1 MSDFQFDI
9 DAIASNEILKTDK
22 TSSVISQTESNQSD
36 GLQFWP
42 SLSLEQQTAIEARVP
57 SLVGRF
63 IEDQNQLLDFG
74 KEAVEAVNATVNH
87 LLKEQ
92 RKLTI
97 PEVDDLFLQVNREVN
112 GFVAKYK
119 DVSAVELEK
128 KPSFFSR
135 LFDKGKNSLQELH
148 ISSQSIESRMDS
160 LAATVVKQED
170 LLARNIVS
178 AERLI
183 EDNTQ
188 SIENLV
194 GVICFIEAS
203 EKEASQRAN
212 ELQQALSQ
220 LDSQSASYHVEQ
232 EKLGRLTEVINTLEQ
247 QRTEYISRL
256 YVAWATTPQ
265 MRNLVKVSSDSRQRL
280 GMLRRNTIPTMKL
293 TLAQLGMLQ
302 QSQKAGQV
310 ADAITNANNA
320 ALTMLA
326 ETSKEVIPN
335 LERVAQR
342 PSMSVEAVT
351 SLAQS
356 LVEQNNGIIAAIEEG
371 RRKRQELEAVIV
383 QSAAAINDS
392 TKLRDEKIIQAL
404 LNQGKKAQK
413 EVEASSHSTT
423 ASE

>member
-1 MSDFQFDI
+1 MRDFHFDI

-22 TSSVISQTESNQSD
+22 TSSIISQTNSNQPE
-36 GLQFWP
+36 GLQFWSSISP
-42 SLSLEQQTAIEARVP
+42 EQQTAIEARIP
-57 SLVGRF
+57 QLVDRF
-63 IEDQNQLLDFG
+63 LEDQNQLLDFG
-74 KEAVEAVNATVNH
+74 KEAVESINMTVNH

-112 GFVAKYK
+112 GFVTKYR

-128 KPSFFSR
+128 KPNFFSR
-135 LFDKGKNSLQELH
+135 LFDRGKNSLQELY
-148 ISSQSIESRMDS
+148 ISSQSIENRMDS

-183 EDNTQ
+183 EENTQ

-194 GVICFIEAS
+194 GVICFIEAAQ
-203 EKEASQRAN
+203 KEASQRAKG
-212 ELQQALSQ
+212 LQDELSQ
-220 LDSQSASYHVEQ
+220 LDSQSANYHVVQEQ
-232 EKLGRLTEVINTLEQ
+232 LGRMTEVVNTLEQ

-293 TLAQLGMLQ
+293 TLAQLGMMQ
-302 QSQKAGQV
+302 QSLKAGQV
-310 ADAITNANNA
+310 ADAIINANNA

-342 PSMSVEAVT
+342 PSMSIEAVT

-356 LVEQNNGIIAAIEEG
+356 LVEQNNGIVAAIEEG
-371 RRKRQELEAVIV
+371 RRKRQELEATIIR
-383 QSAAAINDS
+383 SAEVINDS
-392 TKLRDEKIIQAL
+392 TKLRDEKIVQSL
-404 LNQGKKAQK
+404 LDQGQQAQK
-413 EVEASSHSTT
+413 EVEASSV
-423 ASE
+423 

>member
-1 MSDFQFDI
+1 MRDFHFDI

-22 TSSVISQTESNQSD
+22 TSSIISQTNSNQPE
-36 GLQFWP
+36 GLQFWS
-42 SLSLEQQTAIEARVP
+42 SLSPEQQTAIEARIP
-57 SLVGRF
+57 QLVDRF
-63 IEDQNQLLDFG
+63 LEDQNQLLDFG
-74 KEAVEAVNATVNH
+74 KEAVESINMTVNH

-112 GFVAKYK
+112 GFVTKYR

-128 KPSFFSR
+128 KPNFFSR
-135 LFDKGKNSLQELH
+135 LFDRGKNSLQELY
-148 ISSQSIESRMDS
+148 ISSQSIENRMDS

-183 EDNTQ
+183 EENTQ

-194 GVICFIEAS
+194 GVICFIEAAQ
-203 EKEASQRAN
+203 KEASQRAKG
-212 ELQQALSQ
+212 LQDELSQ
-220 LDSQSASYHVEQ
+220 LDSQSANYHVVQEQ
-232 EKLGRLTEVINTLEQ
+232 LGRMTEVVNTLEQ

-293 TLAQLGMLQ
+293 TLAQLGMMQ
-302 QSQKAGQV
+302 QSLKAGQV
-310 ADAITNANNA
+310 ADAIINANNA

-356 LVEQNNGIIAAIEEG
+356 LVEQNNGIVAAIEEG
-371 RRKRQELEAVIV
+371 RRKRQELEATIIR
-383 QSAAAINDS
+383 SAEVINDS
-392 TKLRDEKIIQAL
+392 TKLRDEKIVQSL
-404 LNQGKKAQK
+404 LDQGQQAQK
-413 EVEASSHSTT
+413 EVEASSV
-423 ASE
+423 

>member
-1 MSDFQFDI
+1 MSDFHFDI

-22 TSSVISQTESNQSD
+22 TSSIISQTNSNQLE
-36 GLQFWP
+36 GLHFWS
-42 SLSLEQQTAIEARVP
+42 SLSPEQQTAIEARIP
-57 SLVGRF
+57 QLVDRF
-63 IEDQNQLLDFG
+63 LEDQNQLLDFG
-74 KEAVEAVNATVNH
+74 KEAVESINMMVNH

-112 GFVAKYK
+112 GFVTKYK

-128 KPSFFSR
+128 KPNFFSR
-135 LFDKGKNSLQELH
+135 LFDRGKNSLQELH

-183 EDNTQ
+183 EENTK

-203 EKEASQRAN
+203 QKEASQRAKG
-212 ELQQALSQ
+212 LQEELSQ
-220 LDSQSASYHVEQ
+220 LDSQSANYHMVQEQ
-232 EKLGRLTEVINTLEQ
+232 LGRMTEVVNTLEQ

-280 GMLRRNTIPTMKL
+280 GMLRRNTLPTMKL
-293 TLAQLGMLQ
+293 TLAQLGMMQ
-302 QSQKAGQV
+302 QSLKAGQV
-310 ADAITNANNA
+310 TDAIINANNA
-320 ALTMLA
+320 ALAMLA
-326 ETSKEVIPN
+326 ETSKEVIPD

-356 LVEQNNGIIAAIEEG
+356 LVEQNNGIVAAIEEG
-371 RRKRQELEAVIV
+371 RRKRQELEAAIV
-383 QSAAAINDS
+383 HSAEVINDS
-392 TKLRDEKIIQAL
+392 IKLRDEKIVQAL
-404 LNQGKKAQK
+404 LDQGQKAQK
-413 EVEASSHSTT
+413 EVEASSVQ
-423 ASE
+423 

>member
-1 MSDFQFDI
+1 MSDFHFDI

-22 TSSVISQTESNQSD
+22 TSSIISQTNSNQLES
-36 GLQFWP
+36 LQFWS
-42 SLSLEQQTAIEARVP
+42 SLSPEQQTAIEARVP
-57 SLVGRF
+57 QLVDRF
-63 IEDQNQLLDFG
+63 LEDQNQLLDFG
-74 KEAVEAVNATVNH
+74 KEAVESINMTVNH

-112 GFVAKYK
+112 GFVTKYK

-128 KPSFFSR
+128 KPNFFSR
-135 LFDKGKNSLQELH
+135 LFDRGKNSLQELH

-183 EDNTQ
+183 EENTK

-203 EKEASQRAN
+203 QKEASQRAKG
-212 ELQQALSQ
+212 LQEELSQ
-220 LDSQSASYHVEQ
+220 LDSQSANYHMVQEQ
-232 EKLGRLTEVINTLEQ
+232 LGRMTEVVNTLEQ

-280 GMLRRNTIPTMKL
+280 GMLRRNTLPTMKL
-293 TLAQLGMLQ
+293 TLAQLGMMQ
-302 QSQKAGQV
+302 QSLKAGQV
-310 ADAITNANNA
+310 TDAIINANNA
-320 ALTMLA
+320 ALAMLA
-326 ETSKEVIPN
+326 ETSKEVIPD

-356 LVEQNNGIIAAIEEG
+356 LVEQNNGIVAAIEEG
-371 RRKRQELEAVIV
+371 RRKRQELEAAIV
-383 QSAAAINDS
+383 RSAEVINDS
-392 TKLRDEKIIQAL
+392 IKLRDEKIVQAL
-404 LNQGKKAQK
+404 LDQGQKAQK
-413 EVEASSHSTT
+413 EVEASSVQ
-423 ASE
+423 

>member
-1 MSDFQFDI
+1 MRDFHFDI

-22 TSSVISQTESNQSD
+22 TSSIISQTNSNQPE
-36 GLQFWP
+36 GLQFWS
-42 SLSLEQQTAIEARVP
+42 SLSPEQQTAIEARIP
-57 SLVGRF
+57 QLVDRF
-63 IEDQNQLLDFG
+63 LEDQNQLLDFG
-74 KEAVEAVNATVNH
+74 KEAVESINMTVNH

-112 GFVAKYK
+112 GFVTKYR

-128 KPSFFSR
+128 KPNFFSR
-135 LFDKGKNSLQELH
+135 LFDRGKNSLQELY
-148 ISSQSIESRMDS
+148 ISSQSIENRMDS

-183 EDNTQ
+183 EENTQ

-194 GVICFIEAS
+194 GVICFIEAAQ
-203 EKEASQRAN
+203 KEASQRAKGLQD
-212 ELQQALSQ
+212 ELNQ
-220 LDSQSASYHVEQ
+220 LDSQSANYHVVQEQ
-232 EKLGRLTEVINTLEQ
+232 LGRMTEVVNTLEQ

-293 TLAQLGMLQ
+293 TLAQLGMMQ
-302 QSQKAGQV
+302 QSLKAGQV
-310 ADAITNANNA
+310 ADAIINANNA

-356 LVEQNNGIIAAIEEG
+356 LVEQNNGIVAAIEEG
-371 RRKRQELEAVIV
+371 RRKRQELEATIIR
-383 QSAAAINDS
+383 SAEVINDS
-392 TKLRDEKIIQAL
+392 TKLRDEKIVQSL
-404 LNQGKKAQK
+404 LDQGQQAQK
-413 EVEASSHSTT
+413 EVEASSV
-423 ASE
+423 

>member
-1 MSDFQFDI
+1 MRDFHFDI

-22 TSSVISQTESNQSD
+22 TSSIISQTNSNQPE
-36 GLQFWP
+36 GLQFWS
-42 SLSLEQQTAIEARVP
+42 SLSPEQQTAIEARIP
-57 SLVGRF
+57 QLVDRF
-63 IEDQNQLLDFG
+63 LEDQNQLLDFG
-74 KEAVEAVNATVNH
+74 KEAVESINMTVNH

-112 GFVAKYK
+112 GFVAKYR

-128 KPSFFSR
+128 KPNFFSR
-135 LFDKGKNSLQELH
+135 LFDRGKNSLQELY
-148 ISSQSIESRMDS
+148 ISSQSIENRMDS

-183 EDNTQ
+183 EENTQ

-194 GVICFIEAS
+194 GVICFIEAAQ
-203 EKEASQRAN
+203 KEASQRAKG
-212 ELQQALSQ
+212 LQAELSQ
-220 LDSQSASYHVEQ
+220 LDSQSANYHVVQEQ
-232 EKLGRLTEVINTLEQ
+232 LGRMTEVVNTLEQ

-293 TLAQLGMLQ
+293 TLAQLGMMQ
-302 QSQKAGQV
+302 QSLKAGQV
-310 ADAITNANNA
+310 ADAIINANNA

-356 LVEQNNGIIAAIEEG
+356 LVEQNNGIVAAIEEG
-371 RRKRQELEAVIV
+371 RRKRQELEATIIR
-383 QSAAAINDS
+383 SAEVINDS
-392 TKLRDEKIIQAL
+392 TKLRDEKIVQSL
-404 LNQGKKAQK
+404 LDQGQQAQK
-413 EVEASSHSTT
+413 EVEASSV
-423 ASE
+423 

>member
-1 MSDFQFDI
+1 MRDFHFDI

-22 TSSVISQTESNQSD
+22 TSSIISQTNSNQPE
-36 GLQFWP
+36 GLQFWS
-42 SLSLEQQTAIEARVP
+42 SLSPEQQTAIEARIP
-57 SLVGRF
+57 QLVDRF
-63 IEDQNQLLDFG
+63 LEDQNQLLDFG
-74 KEAVEAVNATVNH
+74 KEAVESINMTVNH

-112 GFVAKYK
+112 GFVTKYR

-128 KPSFFSR
+128 KPNFFSR
-135 LFDKGKNSLQELH
+135 LFDRGKNSLQELY
-148 ISSQSIESRMDS
+148 ISSQSIENRMDS

-183 EDNTQ
+183 EENTQ

-194 GVICFIEAS
+194 GVICFIEAAQ
-203 EKEASQRAN
+203 KEASQRAKGLQD
-212 ELQQALSQ
+212 ELNQ
-220 LDSQSASYHVEQ
+220 LDSQSASYHVVQEQ
-232 EKLGRLTEVINTLEQ
+232 LGRMTEVVNTLEQ

-293 TLAQLGMLQ
+293 TLAQLGMMQ
-302 QSQKAGQV
+302 QSLKAGQV
-310 ADAITNANNA
+310 ADAIINANNA

-356 LVEQNNGIIAAIEEG
+356 LVEQNNGIVAAIEEG
-371 RRKRQELEAVIV
+371 RRKRQELEATIIR
-383 QSAAAINDS
+383 SAEVINDS
-392 TKLRDEKIIQAL
+392 TKLRDEKIVQSL
-404 LNQGKKAQK
+404 LDQGQQAQK
-413 EVEASSHSTT
+413 EVEASSV
-423 ASE
+423 

>member
-1 MSDFQFDI
+1 MRDFHFDI

-22 TSSVISQTESNQSD
+22 TSSIISQTNSNQPE
-36 GLQFWP
+36 GLQFWS
-42 SLSLEQQTAIEARVP
+42 SLSPEQQTAIEARIP
-57 SLVGRF
+57 QLVDRF
-63 IEDQNQLLDFG
+63 LEDQNQLLDFG
-74 KEAVEAVNATVNH
+74 KEAVESINMTVNH

-112 GFVAKYK
+112 GFVIKYR

-128 KPSFFSR
+128 KPNFFSR
-135 LFDKGKNSLQELH
+135 LFDRGKNSLQELY
-148 ISSQSIESRMDS
+148 ISSQSIENRMDS

-183 EDNTQ
+183 EENTQ

-194 GVICFIEAS
+194 GVICFIEAAQ
-203 EKEASQRAN
+203 KEASQRAKG
-212 ELQQALSQ
+212 LQAELSQ
-220 LDSQSASYHVEQ
+220 LDSQSANYHVVQEQ
-232 EKLGRLTEVINTLEQ
+232 LGRMTEVVNTLEQ

-293 TLAQLGMLQ
+293 TLAQLGMMQ
-302 QSQKAGQV
+302 QSLKAGQV
-310 ADAITNANNA
+310 ADAIINANNA

-356 LVEQNNGIIAAIEEG
+356 LVEQNNGIVAAIEEG
-371 RRKRQELEAVIV
+371 RRKRQELEATIIR
-383 QSAAAINDS
+383 SAEVINDS
-392 TKLRDEKIIQAL
+392 TKLRDEKIVQSL
-404 LNQGKKAQK
+404 LDQGQQAQK
-413 EVEASSHSTT
+413 EVEASSV
-423 ASE
+423 

>member
-1 MSDFQFDI
+1 MRDFHFDI

-22 TSSVISQTESNQSD
+22 TSSIISQTNSNQPE
-36 GLQFWP
+36 GLQFWS
-42 SLSLEQQTAIEARVP
+42 SLSPEQQTAIEARIP
-57 SLVGRF
+57 QLVDRF
-63 IEDQNQLLDFG
+63 LEDQNQLLDFG
-74 KEAVEAVNATVNH
+74 KEAVESINMTVNH

-112 GFVAKYK
+112 GFVTKYR

-128 KPSFFSR
+128 KPNFFSR
-135 LFDKGKNSLQELH
+135 LFDRGKNSLQELY
-148 ISSQSIESRMDS
+148 ISSQSIENRMDS

-183 EDNTQ
+183 EENTQ

-194 GVICFIEAS
+194 GVICFIEAAQ
-203 EKEASQRAN
+203 KEASQRAKG
-212 ELQQALSQ
+212 LQDELSQ
-220 LDSQSASYHVEQ
+220 LDSQSANYHVVQEQ
-232 EKLGRLTEVINTLEQ
+232 LGRMTEVVNTLEQ

-293 TLAQLGMLQ
+293 TLAQLGMMQ
-302 QSQKAGQV
+302 QSLKAGQV
-310 ADAITNANNA
+310 ADAIINANNA

-351 SLAQS
+351 TLAQS
-356 LVEQNNGIIAAIEEG
+356 LVEQNNGIVAAIEEG
-371 RRKRQELEAVIV
+371 RRKRQELEATIIR
-383 QSAAAINDS
+383 SAEVINDS
-392 TKLRDEKIIQAL
+392 TKLRDEKIVQSL
-404 LNQGKKAQK
+404 LDQGQQAQK
-413 EVEASSHSTT
+413 EVEASSV
-423 ASE
+423 

>member
-1 MSDFQFDI
+1 
-9 DAIASNEILKTDK
+9 
-22 TSSVISQTESNQSD
+22 
-36 GLQFWP
+36 
-42 SLSLEQQTAIEARVP
+42 
-57 SLVGRF
+57 
-63 IEDQNQLLDFG
+63 
-74 KEAVEAVNATVNH
+74 
-87 LLKEQ
+87 
-92 RKLTI
+92 
-97 PEVDDLFLQVNREVN
+97 
-112 GFVAKYK
+112 
-119 DVSAVELEK
+119 
-128 KPSFFSR
+128 
-135 LFDKGKNSLQELH
+135 
-148 ISSQSIESRMDS
+148 
-160 LAATVVKQED
+160 
-170 LLARNIVS
+170 
-178 AERLI
+178 
-183 EDNTQ
+183 
-188 SIENLV
+188 
-194 GVICFIEAS
+194 
-203 EKEASQRAN
+203 
-212 ELQQALSQ
+212 
-220 LDSQSASYHVEQ
+220 
-232 EKLGRLTEVINTLEQ
+232 
-247 QRTEYISRL
+247 
-256 YVAWATTPQ
+256 

-413 EVEASSHSTT
+413 EVEVSSHSTT